1 RRPGAAAQPGGA
13 DRTARAPGDRRGP
26 APSRRQGD
34 PAVRPDLPR
43 PSATAPHPG
52 AAAVRPG
59 GVRPRVRRPVRAA
72 GPRTLPGTHGGT
84 AVGGRHGGRRLRR
97 ARHHP
102 AARGGRRTHHRLLLG
117 DVRLRAAGPPDG
129 LLRPRPRRLRPHPRH
144 LRRPGRDGP
153 RTAGAHPGGAVRRD
167 QGAEDRRGRLRRG
180 PPRLRRALR
189 HPRHRDGRARRRRPV
204 PGPGSPR
211 MSGGTGA
218 GRDLVLVANSV
229 DELGGVTSWTHRM
242 ARLFT
247 ERGHRVRVVGIAPA
261 QVAQDVGATPY
272 PVTTLYERRPPPA
285 WRPRRLRDRFDA
297 AARLRQAR
305 REAERRERAAALSAL
320 LRGAA
325 PGGVVIVTQVWAME
339 WVALADTG
347 GLHVVGMTHESFE
360 ESRRTSRFARVQR
373 YFRDVDRLLALTRE
387 DADRWINQ
395 GLNNLDVM
403 PNPLPWLPARPSP
416 RTGRTVVSIG

>member
-1 RRPGAAAQPGGA
+1 
-13 DRTARAPGDRRGP
+13 
-26 APSRRQGD
+26 
-34 PAVRPDLPR
+34 
-43 PSATAPHPG
+43 
-52 AAAVRPG
+52 
-59 GVRPRVRRPVRAA
+59 
-72 GPRTLPGTHGGT
+72 
-84 AVGGRHGGRRLRR
+84 
-97 ARHHP
+97 
-102 AARGGRRTHHRLLLG
+102 
-117 DVRLRAAGPPDG
+117 
-129 LLRPRPRRLRPHPRH
+129 
-144 LRRPGRDGP
+144 
-153 RTAGAHPGGAVRRD
+153 
-167 QGAEDRRGRLRRG
+167 
-180 PPRLRRALR
+180 
-189 HPRHRDGRARRRRPV
+189 
-204 PGPGSPR
+204 

-416 RTGRTVVSIG
+416 RTGRTVVSIGRLDEQKGVDLLLEAWARTAPRFPDWTLRVYGTGADEQELRDYCRDLGLDSSVRWMGATGDVPGALREASVLAQSSRGEGFPLVLLEAMACAVPCVAFDCAPGVREIVTDGEDGLLAPPGDTRALAERLARVMADRELRDRLGEQARRSVDRYAPERIVRRWEELFDFLDR

>member
-1 RRPGAAAQPGGA
+1 
-13 DRTARAPGDRRGP
+13 
-26 APSRRQGD
+26 
-34 PAVRPDLPR
+34 
-43 PSATAPHPG
+43 
-52 AAAVRPG
+52 
-59 GVRPRVRRPVRAA
+59 
-72 GPRTLPGTHGGT
+72 
-84 AVGGRHGGRRLRR
+84 
-97 ARHHP
+97 
-102 AARGGRRTHHRLLLG
+102 
-117 DVRLRAAGPPDG
+117 
-129 LLRPRPRRLRPHPRH
+129 
-144 LRRPGRDGP
+144 
-153 RTAGAHPGGAVRRD
+153 
-167 QGAEDRRGRLRRG
+167 
-180 PPRLRRALR
+180 
-189 HPRHRDGRARRRRPV
+189 
-204 PGPGSPR
+204 

-416 RTGRTVVSIG
+416 RTGRTVVSIGRLDEQKRVDLLLEAWARTAPRFPDWTLRVYGTGADEQELRDYCRDLGLDSSVRWMGATGDVPGALREASVLAQSSRGEGFPLVLLEAMACAVPCVAFDCAPGVREIVTDGEDGLLAPPGDTRALAERLARVMADRELRDRLGEQARRSVDRYAPERIVRRWEELFDFLDR

>member
-1 RRPGAAAQPGGA
+1 
-13 DRTARAPGDRRGP
+13 
-26 APSRRQGD
+26 
-34 PAVRPDLPR
+34 
-43 PSATAPHPG
+43 
-52 AAAVRPG
+52 
-59 GVRPRVRRPVRAA
+59 
-72 GPRTLPGTHGGT
+72 
-84 AVGGRHGGRRLRR
+84 
-97 ARHHP
+97 
-102 AARGGRRTHHRLLLG
+102 
-117 DVRLRAAGPPDG
+117 
-129 LLRPRPRRLRPHPRH
+129 
-144 LRRPGRDGP
+144 
-153 RTAGAHPGGAVRRD
+153 
-167 QGAEDRRGRLRRG
+167 
-180 PPRLRRALR
+180 
-189 HPRHRDGRARRRRPV
+189 
-204 PGPGSPR
+204 

-272 PVTTLYERRPPPA
+272 PVTTLYTRRPPPA
-285 WRPRRLRDRFDA
+285 WRPRRLRDRFA
-297 AARLRQAR
+297 VAARLRQAR

-320 LRGAA
+320 LRGVA

-373 YFRDVDRLLALTRE
+373 YFRDVDRLLARTRE

-403 PNPLPWLPARPSP
+403 PNPLPWLPVRPSP
-416 RTGRTVVSIG
+416 RTARTVVSIGRLDEQKRVDLLLEAWARTAPRFPDWTLRVYGTGADERDLRDYCRELGLDSSVRWMGATGDVPGALREASVLVQSSRGEGFPLVLLEAMACAVPCVAFDCAPGVREIVTDGEDGLLAPPGDTRALAERLARVMADRELRDRLGEQARRSVDRYAPERIVRRWEELFDFLDR